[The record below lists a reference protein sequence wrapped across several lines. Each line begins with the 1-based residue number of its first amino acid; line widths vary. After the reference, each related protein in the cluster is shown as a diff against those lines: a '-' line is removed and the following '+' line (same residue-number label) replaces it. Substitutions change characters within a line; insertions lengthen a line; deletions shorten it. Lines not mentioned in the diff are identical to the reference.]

1 MNQYLSD
8 KIRIL
13 SFCSIILVL
22 YIHSGFHDYPHE
34 ILGMKVNHVLQDTI
48 SGMIGQ
54 CAVPLFYMISGYLF
68 FLNTE
73 KGMASITKKMK
84 KRIRTLLIPFI
95 IACLF
100 FPAFYLLLE
109 IIPGTDRFINS
120 QNDFSNNFRQPV
132 TNILL
137 SLFYKTPGGTQ
148 PWAFQL
154 WFLRDLIIVIVISP
168 LLFYIKQRI
177 RKEVIV
183 IILFLLF
190 FTKTNIFPCSAC
202 FWFMFGDAYLTQ
214 FNQLKIQWTVPLFIC
229 TSIIEH
235 LFIKQAPF
243 FLSVPITIIGVAC
256 IWNIYDKIVSKTF
269 KLDNHNILKI
279 LSGFTFF
286 IYLYHEP
293 ALNIIRKIIVVICG
307 QTSLGFAISYLI
319 SPWIFAICAVFIGF
333 ILKKTLPH
341 FYSIIVGGR

>member
-8 KIRIL
+8 KIKIL
-13 SFCSIILVL
+13 SFFSIILVL
-22 YIHSGFHDYPHE
+22 YIHSEFHDYPHE
-34 ILGMKVNHVLQDTI
+34 ILGMKINHILQNTI

-73 KGMASITKKMK
+73 KGITSITRKIK
-84 KRIRTLLIPFI
+84 KRIKTLLIPFI

-100 FPAFYLLLE
+100 FPLFYLLIE

-120 QNDFSNNFRQPV
+120 QNDFSSNFQQPIGY
-132 TNILL
+132 ILV
-137 SLFYKTPGGTQ
+137 SLFYKTPGGTS

-154 WFLRDLIIVIVISP
+154 WFLRDLIIVVAISP
-168 LLFYIKQRI
+168 ILFYIRQRI
-177 RKEVIV
+177 RKEFILVV
-183 IILFLLF
+183 LFLLY
-190 FTKTNIFPCSAC
+190 FTKTNIFPYAAC
-202 FWFMFGDAYLTQ
+202 FWFMLGDTYLTKL
-214 FNQLKIQWTVPLFIC
+214 NQLKTQWILPLFIC
-229 TSIIEH
+229 TSIIE
-235 LFIKQAPF
+235 FFFVKKTSF
-243 FLSVPITIIGVAC
+243 FLSVPIEIIGVAC
-256 IWNIYDKIVSKTF
+256 IWNIYDNIVHTTF
-269 KLDNHNILKI
+269 KLDNHTLLKI
-279 LSGFTFF
+279 FSGFTFF

-293 ALNIIRKIIVVICG
+293 SLNIVRKIIVVICG